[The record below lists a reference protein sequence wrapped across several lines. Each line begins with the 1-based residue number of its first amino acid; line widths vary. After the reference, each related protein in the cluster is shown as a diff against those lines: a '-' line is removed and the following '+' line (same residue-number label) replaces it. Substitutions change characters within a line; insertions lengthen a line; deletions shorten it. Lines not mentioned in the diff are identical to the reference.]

1 MVQNLK
7 INNMENRIKIG
18 DVWYV
23 REEQSYD
30 WYVREEQPIEEIKM
44 NVISFDGRVFETD
57 LYCFEATRLYDDDDT
72 PYKSCEIKVTD
83 KRVKPWKDEYLDN
96 PIWFIEVLE
105 NNPESMKQAYEIFDK
120 QGIAEFRAFVRDLI
134 SVGWVKK

>member
-1 MVQNLK
+1 
-7 INNMENRIKIG
+7 MENRIKID

-23 REEQSYD
+23 REDAIDDPMDHLEA
-30 WYVREEQPIEEIKM
+30 EEIEMK
-44 NVISFDGRVFETD
+44 VISFDGRVFETD

-96 PIWFIEVLE
+96 PIWFIEVLRGD
-105 NNPESMKQAYEIFDK
+105 PESMKQAYEIFDK

-134 SVGWVKK
+134 SVGWIKQ